1 MPDEKKGITVKIDA
15 DLHAEV
21 RQYLETHNIT
31 MAEFVALALDDELH
45 PKMQIKEE
53 KNMGNMRTI
62 AVQVPE
68 DLFQRLKEY
77 LKQTKMSQRDF
88 LIAIITEELDREQV
102 QNESMKSE
110 ESQDDAQEDEPEPE
124 EDDAPVEDESE
135 EESEGMVMG
144 M

>member
-1 MPDEKKGITVKIDA
+1 
-15 DLHAEV
+15 
-21 RQYLETHNIT
+21 
-31 MAEFVALALDDELH
+31 
-45 PKMQIKEE
+45 
-53 KNMGNMRTI
+53 MGNMRTI

-102 QNESMKSE
+102 QNESMNSE